1 MEVLSI
7 WELKRLTRSEL
18 YDLLDE
24 AIAALDANP
33 EGTLTHDIALANLRN
48 IRWVLAHHTA
58 LAEFVP
64 R

>member
-7 WELKRLTRSEL
+7 WELKRRTKREL
-18 YDLLDE
+18 FDLLE
-24 AIAALDANP
+24 EVIVALGESR
-33 EGTLTHDIALANLRN
+33 EGTRDHDIALANLRS

-58 LAEFVP
+58 LAEFAP